1 MSELPDVPPEPVDD
15 TTASKSSRWSL
26 PTLSTKNKVILGVG
40 TVIIVVIAYFILQR
54 LLPDWW
60 GTRMGTRID
69 RSLTT
74 GTLWGLFY
82 GVLGSAVPL
91 LLALLA
97 VFSIGRG
104 PRNIM
109 SWVMGLVALLLL
121 VPNLLTLAVTI
132 GGGQG
137 AQAGRLQLDLLGPGF
152 RGATLIGVILGI
164 VIGVAV
170 DFYLLGRRRAKRKA
184 LAVNASGHSKRK

>member
-1 MSELPDVPPEPVDD
+1 MSELPDVPPEPVAE

-26 PTLSTKNKVILGVG
+26 PTLSTKNKVILGIG

-69 RSLTT
+69 RSLTS

-82 GVLGSAVPL
+82 GILGSAVPL
-91 LLALLA
+91 MLGLLA
-97 VFSIGRG
+97 VFSIGKTSKNVG
-104 PRNIM
+104 
-109 SWVMGLVALLLL
+109 SWLMGIVALLLL
-121 VPNLLTLAVTI
+121 IPNLLTLAVTI

-137 AQAGRLQLDLLGPGF
+137 AKAGRLQLDLLGPGF
-152 RGATLIGVILGI
+152 RGATLIGVIVGI

-184 LAVNASGHSKRK
+184 LAVKASGNPNGK